1 MTYSS
6 LPPRLIKWQTAA
18 LGVAIGLGV
27 ETMIAQPATAADD
40 AQIQRL
46 QEAIQR
52 LESWHQSEMRELRAE
67 ISQLK
72 DQQDQTQK
80 LDQPQAQAASKG
92 EPKLI
97 ESPGHQFGM
106 TSADGQN
113 SIAILARLHFD
124 AADYANVAPEGGAKG
139 VGPGG
144 QGGPL
149 QSGANA
155 RRARLG
161 IGGTFLGDWA
171 YRLIY
176 DFGNSSDSLT
186 PGVSGAVS
194 SGVENAYITYNGFHK
209 PTYAIPIALDLGY
222 MDIPWTLDEAT
233 SSNDIMFLERPSS
246 QVVATEFGGGDFRS
260 GFGARANGNR
270 YWASLYLTGPQ
281 SGSPHTGA
289 NIGSY
294 SLLSRAS
301 YQIVE
306 NDAASVHLGLN
317 GGHLFNSR
325 ANTTTTTSS
334 GISTVD
340 GKTALALGDRPELRV
355 DPTVILNTG
364 NIPAGSGTVAG
375 VEGAMA
381 YGPFFVQSE
390 YFHYWVQQRPGGV
403 NPSDGLANAR
413 SPTLNF
419 DGGYVEASYSLGGQR
434 RYVKETGAYSGVIP
448 THPFALTGDGWGALE
463 IAARYSEINLN
474 DQFTPGGAPH
484 LSGGINGG
492 EQKGIDFGLNWHP
505 NLNVR
510 FMLDYIHTDVS
521 KLYKPTTNG
530 AAPTSLAGAQ
540 IDALALR
547 SQFLF

>member
-1 MTYSS
+1 MTYSVS
-6 LPPRLIKWQTAA
+6 PTRSFTRHAVT
-18 LGVAIGLGV
+18 LGFAVGLSA
-27 ETMIAQPATAADD
+27 ETLIAQPATAADD
-40 AQIQRL
+40 TQIQRL
-46 QEAIQR
+46 ENAIQR
-52 LESWHQSEMRELRAE
+52 LESQHQSELQQLQAE

-72 DQQDQTQK
+72 DQQNKTQ
-80 LDQPQAQAASKG
+80 QQVQIQATSQQ
-92 EPKLI
+92 EPKLV

-106 TSADGQN
+106 KSADGQN

-124 AADYANVAPEGGAKG
+124 AADYYKTSPEGGAKG

-149 QSGANA
+149 ESGTNA

-161 IGGTFLGDWA
+161 IGGTFMGDWS

-176 DFGNSSDSLT
+176 DFGGSSDSLT
-186 PGVSGAVS
+186 SGVSGAVS
-194 SGVENAYITYNGFHK
+194 SGVENAYITYRGFHT
-209 PTYAIPIALDLGY
+209 PAYIIPVAIDLGY

-233 SSNDIMFLERPSS
+233 SSNDIMFLERSSS
-246 QVVATEFGGGDFRS
+246 QVVATQFGGGDFRS
-260 GFGARANGNR
+260 GFGARANSNR

-281 SGSPHTGA
+281 SGAPHTGA
-289 NIGSY
+289 NVGNY
-294 SLLSRAS
+294 ALLSRAS

-306 NDAASVHLGLN
+306 SENASLHLGVN
-317 GGHLFNSR
+317 VGHLFNAR
-325 ANTTTTTSS
+325 ANSTATTSS
-334 GISTVD
+334 SISTVNSN
-340 GKTALALGDRPELRV
+340 TALALGDRPELRV

-364 NIPAGSGTVAG
+364 NIPANSGTVAG
-375 VEGAMA
+375 IEAAAA

-390 YFHYWVQQRPGGV
+390 YFHYWVQQRPGGI
-403 NPSDGLANAR
+403 NPSDGVANAV

-419 DGGYVEASYSLGGQR
+419 DGGYLEASYSLGGR
-434 RYVKETGAYSGVIP
+434 RHYVKETGAYSGVIP
-448 THPFALTGDGWGALE
+448 THSFSLSEGGWGALE

-474 DQFTPGGAPH
+474 DQFTPGSAPH
-484 LSGGINGG
+484 LTGGINGG
-492 EQKGIDFGLNWHP
+492 DQKGIDFGLNWYP

-510 FMLDYIHTDVS
+510 FMFDYIHTDVG

-530 AAPTSLAGAQ
+530 TASASPAGAR